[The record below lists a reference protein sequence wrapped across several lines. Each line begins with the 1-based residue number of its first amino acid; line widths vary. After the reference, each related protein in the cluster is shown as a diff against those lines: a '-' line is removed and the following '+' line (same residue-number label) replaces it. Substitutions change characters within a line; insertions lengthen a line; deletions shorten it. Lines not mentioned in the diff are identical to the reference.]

1 MKLFGKGG
9 KLNIVDI
16 LIILVLAAALVFV
29 GYKLLGGESGQERDT
44 SVPITQ
50 PNLRV
55 TVLCEEISPELAE
68 SIMASLEE
76 EPREING
83 NMVEMTQIYYTDRLA
98 DGRFVDWYTVEKGE
112 KVDLYLTIEAAAD
125 FSNGVYTVGGQ
136 EIRVAKAFITKS
148 MNIEIAGVIFSMEPL
163 Q

>member
-9 KLNIVDI
+9 KLNVIDL
-16 LIILVLAAALVFV
+16 LIILVLVAALVFV
-29 GYKLLGGESGQERDT
+29 GYKLLGGGSVEVRDT
-44 SVPITQ
+44 SVPITH
-50 PNLRV
+50 PNLRF
-55 TVLCEEISPELAE
+55 TVLCEEVSPELAE
-68 SIMASLEE
+68 RVMAALEE
-76 EPREING
+76 DPREING

-98 DGRFVDWYTVEKGE
+98 DGRFVDWYTVEKEE

-148 MNIEIAGVIFSMEPL
+148 MNIEITGVIFSMEPL

>member
-16 LIILVLAAALVFV
+16 LIILVLVAALVFV
-29 GYKLLGGESGQERDT
+29 GYKLLGGESGQERNT

-68 SIMASLEE
+68 RVMAALEE
-76 EPREING
+76 DPREING

-125 FSNGVYTVGGQ
+125 LSNGVYTVGGQ
-136 EIRVAKAFITKS
+136 EVRVAKEFVAKTI
-148 MNIEIAGVIFSMEPL
+148 NIEAAGVVFSMEPL